1 MKDAHPSSHFAGGV
15 GNMCRQSSKACLQ
28 AKRARPTYQG
38 QRIEAGVSP

>member
-15 GNMCRQSSKACLQ
+15 GTMCQQCSKERLQ
-28 AKRARPTYQG
+28 ANRARPTYQG